1 MVRKTEDPI
10 GSASEAFRLLS
21 EKLLSGAKRP
31 NIYGYQPHPKQVK
44 FHSSE
49 AKRRL
54 YIGGNRSGKTT
65 GGVIEDLWWLTNT
78 HPYISTPEPPVR
90 GRVISVDFTSGIEKI
105 IKPELARWLPPS
117 QLKGGSWFTA
127 YSNQL
132 RTLTLENGSFVEF
145 MSYDQD
151 LDKFAGTS
159 RHFIHF
165 DEEPPEVIYTENVAR
180 LIDTG
185 GSLWITMTP
194 VEGMTWIYDTI
205 YEPGVRGENNI
216 AVITVDMTD
225 NPYLGEGE
233 VQEFLMSLSKDE
245 REARVHGKFVQLGG
259 LIYKMFDPSPEGQ
272 HVVKPLV
279 PPKDWTWVGSLDAG
293 FNNPTVWLWHAIS
306 PDGSLLT
313 FQEHYEAGQTV
324 EYHAKRVHEI
334 NRKLGRAPDYYVG
347 DPSIRNTDPITGT
360 SLQQEYIKYGIPV
373 TLGNNDVAA
382 GIDRVAG
389 YMQPRAD
396 GRANWHVTQDCVNL
410 IKELTRYRWKTYAN
424 KKSQGQNNPYEVPH
438 KKDDH
443 AADSFRYFVMSRPDL
458 RGEYA
463 SRLQQKRDDQNPLGA
478 PVVYPSGHIVDWDLQ
493 EVKDGYDNGNGQWTF
508 EETMGSSEYW

>member
-1 MVRKTEDPI
+1 MPAKKEEAVQSPQ
-10 GSASEAFRLLS
+10 EAFRLIG
-21 EKLLSGAKRP
+21 EKLSAGAKRP
-31 NIYGYQPHPKQVK
+31 NAYGYKPHEKQLK
-44 FHSSE
+44 FHTSDS
-49 AKRRL
+49 KRRL

-65 GGVIEDLWWLTNT
+65 GGIIEDIWWLTNS
-78 HPYISTPEPPVR
+78 HPYLETPISPVR
-90 GRVISVDFTSGIEKI
+90 GRIVSVDFTNGIEKI

-159 RHFIHF
+159 RHFVHF

-205 YEPGVRGENNI
+205 YEPGIRGENGI
-216 AVITVDMTD
+216 TVITVDMTD
-225 NPYLGEGE
+225 NPHLGEGE
-233 VQEFLMSLSKDE
+233 VQEFLQSLSSDE

-259 LIYKMFDPSPEGQ
+259 LIYKMFDPSPGGQ
-272 HVVKPLV
+272 HVVKTFV
-279 PPKDWTWVGSLDAG
+279 PPTDWPWVASLDAG
-293 FNNPTVWLWHAIS
+293 FNNPTAWLWHAIS

-313 FQEHYEAGQTV
+313 FKEHYVSGQTV
-324 EYHAKRVHEI
+324 EYHARRVHEI
-334 NRKLGRAPDYYVG
+334 NKELGRAPDYYVG
-347 DPSIRNTDPITGT
+347 DPSIRNTDHITGT
-360 SLQQEYIKYGIPV
+360 SIQQEYIKYGIPI

-389 YMQPRAD
+389 YMSPRRD
-396 GRANWHVTQDCVNL
+396 GRANWHITANCVNT

-424 KKSQGQNNPYEVPH
+424 KKSQGQNNPYEQPH

-443 AADSFRYFVMSRPDL
+443 AADSLRYFVMSRPDL

-463 SRLQQKRDDQNPLGA
+463 FKRVETNAATNPLGA
-478 PVVYPSGHIVDWDLQ
+478 PVVYPVGHDRDWELQ
-493 EVKDGYDNGNGQWTF
+493 EARDGINTDSTTWEFDEQ
-508 EETMGSSEYW
+508 MGGEW